1 LTLGGF
7 VVIQPTHLCIISRHP
22 LPGWHLVT
30 ALQSSLGP
38 EDYLDVIMDRRHRG
52 SSGESGLKED
62 RRRQTHVD
70 LALETNGFAIVPAS
84 VSLLDDAHD
93 ARLESIENFQ
103 PQQSST
109 WTPKLLGVLTGV
121 TLAALVWLLVGHV
134 TGQSLLSPLFTG
146 PGSGGQDR
154 PPGQANESSALA
166 RSSAVTEEPVV
177 AETRPARTEA
187 TPARPKSES
196 AGNDPSKG
204 IVDGTGQGAN
214 GARPRLGATA
224 RQSSNAPT
232 LSNKAGG
239 AQPAGAATPKH
250 TPEQAVGHRAE
261 LVGKPVSRGWGDSYA
276 VRLFDPAG
284 RPMVVTGV
292 LLVARMADGTVEKI
306 PMAALP
312 EPGTYRGTVPNGRS
326 TPVDLRVRMTTGH
339 KSLEV
344 SVRPRTPA

>member
-1 LTLGGF
+1 
-7 VVIQPTHLCIISRHP
+7 VAIQPTHLCIISRHP

-30 ALQSSLGP
+30 ALQASLGP

-52 SSGESGLKED
+52 SSGEFGLKED
-62 RRRQTHVD
+62 RRNQSQVD

-84 VSLLDDAHD
+84 VSLLDDVHE
-93 ARLESIENFQ
+93 ARLESIQNFQ
-103 PQQSST
+103 PRQPQQQRQSST
-109 WTPKLLGVLTGV
+109 LTLKLLGVLSGV

-134 TGQSLLSPLFTG
+134 TGQSLLNQLFTSPLPGG
-146 PGSGGQDR
+146 PDR
-154 PPGQANESSALA
+154 PPGQTNESSALA
-166 RSSAVTEEPVV
+166 RSSAVTEPVV

-196 AGNDPSKG
+196 AANGPSKV

-214 GARPRLGATA
+214 GARPRLGAAA

-232 LSNKAGG
+232 LSNKAAG
-239 AQPAGAATPKH
+239 AQPASVATPKP
-250 TPEQAVGHRAE
+250 TPEQAMGHRAE
-261 LVGKPVSRGWGDSYA
+261 LVGEPVSRGWGDSYA
-276 VRLFDPAG
+276 IRLFDPAG

-306 PMAALP
+306 PMGALP
-312 EPGTYRGTVPNGRS
+312 EPGTYRATVPTGRS

-344 SVRPRTPA
+344 NVRPRTPA